1 MRLYSKAT
9 LQIRCNYDAIWWRS
23 SEIQARLS
31 HFLVSANHLSH
42 LFCDAN
48 STSAAGLALQN
59 LQKAA
64 FVGGEG

>member
-1 MRLYSKAT
+1 MRSGVDPAGFKPDS
-9 LQIRCNYDAIWWRS
+9 INS
-23 SEIQARLS
+23 SSPL
-31 HFLVSANHLSH
+31 NHLSH

-48 STSAAGLALQN
+48 STSTPRRVLQY

>member
-1 MRLYSKAT
+1 MMRSGVDPARFKCDS
-9 LQIRCNYDAIWWRS
+9 IVS
-23 SEIQARLS
+23 SPPL
-31 HFLVSANHLSH
+31 NHLSH

-48 STSAAGLALQN
+48 STSTAEFALQN